1 MDKNQ
6 DGVISEEEF
15 LDGCERVRNKAN
27 SLVNACI
34 CNRLWKRGIT
44 IWRKKGILKAVLTM

>member
-15 LDGCERVRNKAN
+15 LDGCERVRNN
-27 SLVNACI
+27 VDSLVNACMHAR
-34 CNRLWKRGIT
+34 NNNVKE
-44 IWRKKGILKAVLTM
+44 KGVFLKPF